1 MYESILVGFDESQ
14 YSKAALIE
22 AANWTKRHGGKVIL
36 VHAVYFDPYERI
48 WIIAPSTG
56 AFV

>member
-22 AANWTKRHGGKVIL
+22 VANWTKDTAERLFLSMLFIL
-36 VHAVYFDPYERI
+36 TRKNSVLRLHNWKNV
-48 WIIAPSTG
+48 
-56 AFV
+56 